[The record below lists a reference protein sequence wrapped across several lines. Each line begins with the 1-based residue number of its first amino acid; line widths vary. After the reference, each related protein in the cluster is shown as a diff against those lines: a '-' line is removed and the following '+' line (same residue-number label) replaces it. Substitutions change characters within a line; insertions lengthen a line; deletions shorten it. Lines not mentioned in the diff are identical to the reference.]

1 MSSSAG
7 AHQSETRQLL
17 DDAEASLDRVLPKQ
31 RDVMRQGSLKRA
43 RQNLENGKKSL
54 QSDIKSAD
62 LSLARALK
70 VIEDCLPADDV
81 EEKRRYLIE
90 GIRRFKSAGW
100 RTDAAEL
107 EMRLAKLDA
116 SGPPEPPME
125 EVVPELGASRS
136 THALVPPVAPGRSE
150 HRFQTLLKSGS
161 VADWL
166 ASFAEAWDEEQK
178 ADLGGLLTRGS
189 RDFSA
194 PGYRA
199 FLIACFE
206 TTTDREGLTSLVQRT
221 DKPTKRFVETICDL
235 KEGREVECFVS
246 DSPLDY
252 ATKLLETLAGLKEGE
267 GPKRGTWEFQLSTG
281 TTVTVVSSVKKDP
294 ETGRAES
301 YVFKLKPA
309 ASA

>member
-1 MSSSAG
+1 
-7 AHQSETRQLL
+7 
-17 DDAEASLDRVLPKQ
+17 
-31 RDVMRQGSLKRA
+31 MRQGSLKRA
-43 RQNLENGKKSL
+43 RRNLENAKKSL
-54 QSDIKSAD
+54 QNDVKTAD

-116 SGPPEPPME
+116 SGPAEPPLE
-125 EVVPELGASRS
+125 EEDSKLGESRS
-136 THALVPPVAPGRSE
+136 THVPAPPVAPGRGE
-150 HRFQTLLKSGS
+150 HRFSTLLKSGS
-161 VADWL
+161 VTDWL
-166 ASFAEAWDEEQK
+166 ASFEEGWDEGEK
-178 ADLGGLLTRGS
+178 ADLGNLLTRS
-189 RDFSA
+189 TRDFSA

-206 TTTDREGLTSLVQRT
+206 TTADREGVTSLVERA

-235 KEGREVECFVS
+235 KEGRQVECFVS

-252 ATKLLETLAGLKEGE
+252 VTKLLETLAGLKEGE
-267 GPKRGTWEFQLSTG
+267 GPKRGRWEFQLSTG
-281 TTVTVVSSVKKDP
+281 TSVIVVSNVKKDP
-294 ETGRAES
+294 GNRPGRELRLQA
-301 YVFKLKPA
+301 
-309 ASA
+309 